1 MFVSSYNIGE
11 SLNRKTWGKCMCVC
25 GRTRNP
31 NPPGRGSKLSSK
43 RHGINN
49 FCINNFLSSHVT
61 RILDSPNAEA
71 QTAAA
76 PCPRRGG
83 RGRRPPLRRARQET
97 PVTSSNKHHAQRCSR
112 CCTVPAGSKHVV
124 DTSHDFFG
132 TYSRGRRPRL
142 HRARSPSHTPHH
154 QISPAAGGREE
165 KFGAL

>member
-31 NPPGRGSKLSSK
+31 NPPGRGSKLSSE

-76 PCPRRGG
+76 PYPQAAKTRRGTT
-83 RGRRPPLRRARQET
+83 T
-97 PVTSSNKHHAQRCSR
+97 PDNFV
-112 CCTVPAGSKHVV
+112 AGEQAM
-124 DTSHDFFG
+124 
-132 TYSRGRRPRL
+132 L
-142 HRARSPSHTPHH
+142 HRARKPNATPPHH
-154 QISPAAGGREE
+154 SNFSGGGRAGGETWGFVARSLKPLLEPKRLRER
-165 KFGAL
+165 GT